1 MSHALPCGRRSRLSQ
16 AGATMGLGKQLS
28 CAGSRGGHRVMAV
41 WLAPQTSP
49 QHLPTHSL
57 VLGPKRSICVPFL
70 AGMGVAANVFL
81 V

>member
-1 MSHALPCGRRSRLSQ
+1 MDIPCPPLWTQIQ
-16 AGATMGLGKQLS
+16 AGATMGLGEQLS
-28 CAGSRGGHRVMAV
+28 RAGSRGGRRVMAV

-57 VLGPKRSICVPFL
+57 VLGPKSSICVPFL
-70 AGMGVAANVFL
+70 AGMGVAANMFL